1 MAFDQAHES
10 DAGRS
15 PADHRT
21 ITPTNEHGTMPPEST
36 LKLWIDVGQGIDKN
50 LTGEYTV

>member
-1 MAFDQAHES
+1 MALDEPNEN

-21 ITPTNEHGTMPPEST
+21 ITPTNENDITPPEST
-36 LKLWIDVGQGIDKN
+36 LKLWHDVGQGIDKN
-50 LTGEYTV
+50 LTGE